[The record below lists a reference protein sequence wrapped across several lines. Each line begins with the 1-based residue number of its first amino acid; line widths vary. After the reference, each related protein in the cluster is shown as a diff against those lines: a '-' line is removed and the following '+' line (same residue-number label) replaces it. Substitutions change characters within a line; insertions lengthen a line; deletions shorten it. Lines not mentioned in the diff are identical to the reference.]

1 MGQEVQKISALWLQF
16 IKAFMLELLHSNRVR

>member
-16 IKAFMLELLHSNRVR
+16 MEAFVLELLHSNRVS